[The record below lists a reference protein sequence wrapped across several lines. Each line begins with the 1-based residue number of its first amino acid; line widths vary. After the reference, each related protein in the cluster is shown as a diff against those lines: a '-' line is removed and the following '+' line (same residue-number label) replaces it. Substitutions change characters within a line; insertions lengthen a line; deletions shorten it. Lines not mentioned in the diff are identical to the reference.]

1 MAPNSLALN
10 AAKDLIQCGV
20 DRGTIK
26 TGYSLLG
33 HSDVSATDCPGSA
46 LYNVIKT
53 WNNFG
58 GTTTTSGGLK
68 FDYTKY

>member
-1 MAPNSLALN
+1 LAPNSLALN

-26 TGYSLLG
+26 TGYLLLG